1 MIHKWIQH
9 LIYRVL
15 WDLII
20 EQQIMLKQKI
30 TRVIKYPGLIF
41 DFGVSLNQNK
51 VVDIKCRWNYGDQYD
66 DDYDDDYG
74 DNYDDYYV
82 LNLIQ
87 LLMQNSHSLLLFS
100 FSIL

>member
-1 MIHKWIQH
+1 MNPAFDLQGPLGFDHWKTNYAQAKDYQGHKN
-9 LIYRVL
+9 
-15 WDLII
+15 
-20 EQQIMLKQKI
+20 
-30 TRVIKYPGLIF
+30 GLIF

-51 VVDIKCRWNYGDQYD
+51 VLDIKCRWNYGDQYD

-74 DNYDDYYV
+74 DNYDDYYA